1 MSWQIVVVFHEKNL
15 YLKKGR
21 FRFWFS
27 CCRGAWPVAEVY
39 KLGSRRSRPTHH
51 QVSSENGFF
60 VQFFYKNDHLPRQ
73 ARDKHRE
80 NSKKAWHFLAGTP
93 SCRSRMGKRT
103 LPWLSLW
110 CDKTKTVSLV
120 L

>member
-60 VQFFYKNDHLPRQ
+60 VQFFYKMIIYQDWLGTNIGKTPKKRGTFWQGPLP
-73 ARDKHRE
+73 AAV
-80 NSKKAWHFLAGTP
+80 AWEKEHCPG
-93 SCRSRMGKRT
+93 
-103 LPWLSLW
+103 
-110 CDKTKTVSLV
+110 
-120 L
+120 